1 MSSDI
6 KIKVQSFG
14 RFLSNMVM
22 PNIGAFI
29 AWGIITA
36 LFIPTGWLP
45 NETLAKL
52 VGPMI
57 TYLLPLL
64 IGYTGG
70 KLVGGER
77 GGVVGAITT
86 MGVIVGADMPMFLGS
101 MIAGPLGGWCIKHF
115 DRWVD
120 GKIKSGFEMLVNNFS
135 AGIIGM
141 ILAILAF
148 LGIGPIVEA
157 LSKMLAAGVNFM
169 VVHDMLPL
177 ASIFVEPAKI
187 LFLNNAINHGIFS
200 PLGIQQSHELGKSIF
215 FLIEANPGPG
225 MGVLLAYMFF
235 GRGSAKQ
242 SAGGAAI
249 IHFLGG
255 IHEIYFPYVLM
266 NPRLIL
272 AVILGGM
279 TGVFTLTILGGGLVS
294 PASPGSIL
302 AVLAMTPKGAYF
314 ANIAGVCAAMAV
326 SFVVSAILLKTSKVK
341 EEDDIEAA
349 TRRMQD
355 MKAESKGAS
364 PLSAGDVT
372 NDLSHV
378 RKIIVACDAGVFMSS
393 DIKIKVQSFGRF
405 LSNMVMPNIGA
416 FIAWGII
423 TALFI
428 PTGWLPNETL
438 AKLVG
443 PMITYLLPLLIGYTG
458 GKLVGGERGGVVGAI
473 TTMGVIVGADMPMFL
488 GSMIAGPLGGWCIK
502 HFDRWVDG
510 KIKSGFEMLVNNF
523 SAGIIGMILAILAFL
538 GIGPIVEA
546 LSKMLA
552 AGVNFMV
559 VHDMLPLAS
568 IFVEPAKILFL
579 NNAINHGIFSPLGI
593 QQSHELGKSIFFLIE
608 ANPGPGMG
616 VLLAYMFFG
625 RGSAKQSAGGA
636 AIIHFLGGIHE
647 IYFPYVLMN
656 PRLILAVILGGM
668 TGVFTL
674 TILGGGLVSPA
685 SPGSI
690 LAVLAMTPKGAYFAN
705 IAGVC
710 AAMAVSFVVSA
721 ILLKTSKVK
730 EEDDIEAATRRM
742 QDMKAESK
750 GASPLSAGD
759 VTNDLS
765 HVRKIIVACD
775 AGMGSSAMGA
785 GVLRKKIQDAG
796 LSQISVTNSAINNL
810 PPDVDLVITHRD
822 LTERAMRQVP
832 QAQHISLTN
841 FLDSGL
847 YTSLTERLVAAQRH
861 TANEEKVKD
870 SLKDSFDD
878 SSANLFKLGAENIFL
893 GRKAA
898 TKEEAIRFAGE
909 QLVKGGYVEP
919 EYVQAMLDREKL
931 TPTYL
936 GESIA
941 VPHGTVE
948 AKDRVLKTGVV
959 FCQYPEGVRF
969 GEEEDDIA
977 RLVIGIAARNN
988 EHIQVITSLTN
999 ALDDES
1005 VIERLAHTTSVDEVL
1020 ELLAGRK

>member
-1 MSSDI
+1 MSSSDI
-6 KIKVQSFG
+6 KIKVQNFG

-70 KLVGGER
+70 RLVGGDR

-101 MIAGPLGGWCIKHF
+101 MIAGPLGGWAIKTF
-115 DRWVD
+115 DRQVD

-141 ILAILAF
+141 LLAILAF
-148 LGIGPIVEA
+148 LAIGPLVEG
-157 LSKMLAAGVNFM
+157 LSHILAAGVNLM
-169 VVHDMLPL
+169 VQNNLLPL
-177 ASIFVEPAKI
+177 TSIFVEPAKI

-200 PLGIQQSHELGKSIF
+200 PLGIQQASEAGKSIF

-225 MGVLLAYMFF
+225 MGVLMAYMFF
-235 GRGSAKQ
+235 GRGNAKQ

-279 TGVFTLTILGGGLVS
+279 TGVFTLTLLNGGLVS

-314 ANIAGVCAAMAV
+314 ANIAAIVAAFAV
-326 SFVVSAILLKTSKVK
+326 SFVVSAVLLKTSKVK

-349 TRRMQD
+349 TRRMQE
-355 MKAESKGAS
+355 MKAQSKGQ
-364 PLSAGDVT
+364 SAT
-372 NDLSHV
+372 
-378 RKIIVACDAGVFMSS
+378 VA
-393 DIKIKVQSFGRF
+393 
-405 LSNMVMPNIGA
+405 
-416 FIAWGII
+416 
-423 TALFI
+423 
-428 PTGWLPNETL
+428 
-438 AKLVG
+438 
-443 PMITYLLPLLIGYTG
+443 
-458 GKLVGGERGGVVGAI
+458 
-473 TTMGVIVGADMPMFL
+473 GAD
-488 GSMIAGPLGGWCIK
+488 
-502 HFDRWVDG
+502 
-510 KIKSGFEMLVNNF
+510 
-523 SAGIIGMILAILAFL
+523 
-538 GIGPIVEA
+538 A
-546 LSKMLA
+546 LHS
-552 AGVNFMV
+552 
-559 VHDMLPLAS
+559 
-568 IFVEPAKILFL
+568 
-579 NNAINHGIFSPLGI
+579 
-593 QQSHELGKSIFFLIE
+593 
-608 ANPGPGMG
+608 
-616 VLLAYMFFG
+616 
-625 RGSAKQSAGGA
+625 
-636 AIIHFLGGIHE
+636 
-647 IYFPYVLMN
+647 
-656 PRLILAVILGGM
+656 
-668 TGVFTL
+668 
-674 TILGGGLVSPA
+674 
-685 SPGSI
+685 
-690 LAVLAMTPKGAYFAN
+690 
-705 IAGVC
+705 
-710 AAMAVSFVVSA
+710 
-721 ILLKTSKVK
+721 
-730 EEDDIEAATRRM
+730 
-742 QDMKAESK
+742 
-750 GASPLSAGD
+750 
-759 VTNDLS
+759 DLS

-785 GVLRKKIQDAG
+785 GVLRKKVNDAG
-796 LSQISVTNSAINNL
+796 LTTISVTNTAINSL
-810 PPDVDLVITHRD
+810 PGDVDLVITHRD
-822 LTERAMRQVP
+822 LTERAMRQAP
-832 QAQHISLTN
+832 HAQHISLTN

-847 YTSLTERLVAAQRH
+847 YNDLTARLVE
-861 TANEEKVKD
+861 ANRSAEHREKV
-870 SLKDSFDD
+870 STTLSDSFDEGQEH
-878 SSANLFKLGAENIFL
+878 LFKLTASNVFL
-893 GRKAA
+893 GNHASE
-898 TKEEAIRFAGE
+898 KEQAIRFAGE

-919 EYVQAMLDREKL
+919 EYVEAMLEREKL

-941 VPHGTVE
+941 VPHGTIA

-999 ALDDES
+999 ALDDDS
-1005 VIERLAHTTSVDEVL
+1005 VIARLATTTSVQEVL
-1020 ELLAGRK
+1020 DLLSGKTSA

>member
-70 KLVGGER
+70 RLVGGDR

-86 MGVIVGADMPMFLGS
+86 MGVIVGADMPMFLGA
-101 MIAGPLGGWCIKHF
+101 MIAGPLGGWAIKRF
-115 DRWVD
+115 DVWVD

-148 LGIGPIVEA
+148 LGIGPAVEV
-157 LSKMLAAGVNFM
+157 LSKLLAAGVNFM
-169 VVHDMLPL
+169 VAHEMLPL

-200 PLGIQQSHELGKSIF
+200 PLGIQQSHDLGKSIF

-279 TGVFTLTILGGGLVS
+279 TGVFTLNVLNGGLVS

-314 ANIAGVCAAMAV
+314 ANIAAILAALVV

-341 EEDDIEAA
+341 EDDDIEAA

-355 MKAESKGAS
+355 MKAESKGS
-364 PLSAGDVT
+364 PLAAGDV
-372 NDLSHV
+372 S
-378 RKIIVACDAGVFMSS
+378 
-393 DIKIKVQSFGRF
+393 
-405 LSNMVMPNIGA
+405 
-416 FIAWGII
+416 
-423 TALFI
+423 
-428 PTGWLPNETL
+428 
-438 AKLVG
+438 
-443 PMITYLLPLLIGYTG
+443 
-458 GKLVGGERGGVVGAI
+458 
-473 TTMGVIVGADMPMFL
+473 
-488 GSMIAGPLGGWCIK
+488 
-502 HFDRWVDG
+502 
-510 KIKSGFEMLVNNF
+510 
-523 SAGIIGMILAILAFL
+523 
-538 GIGPIVEA
+538 
-546 LSKMLA
+546 
-552 AGVNFMV
+552 
-559 VHDMLPLAS
+559 
-568 IFVEPAKILFL
+568 
-579 NNAINHGIFSPLGI
+579 
-593 QQSHELGKSIFFLIE
+593 
-608 ANPGPGMG
+608 
-616 VLLAYMFFG
+616 
-625 RGSAKQSAGGA
+625 
-636 AIIHFLGGIHE
+636 
-647 IYFPYVLMN
+647 
-656 PRLILAVILGGM
+656 
-668 TGVFTL
+668 
-674 TILGGGLVSPA
+674 
-685 SPGSI
+685 
-690 LAVLAMTPKGAYFAN
+690 
-705 IAGVC
+705 
-710 AAMAVSFVVSA
+710 
-721 ILLKTSKVK
+721 
-730 EEDDIEAATRRM
+730 
-742 QDMKAESK
+742 
-750 GASPLSAGD
+750 
-759 VTNDLS
+759 NDLS

-785 GVLRKKIQDAG
+785 GVLRKKVQDAG
-796 LSQISVTNSAINNL
+796 LSHISVTNSAINSL

-861 TANEEKVKD
+861 NENEVKVRT
-870 SLKDSFDD
+870 SLQDSFDE
-878 SSANLFKLGAENIFL
+878 SNSHLFKLGAENIFL
-893 GRKAA
+893 GRTAT

-909 QLVKGGYVEP
+909 QLVAGGYVQP
-919 EYVQAMLDREKL
+919 EYVDAMLEREKL

-959 FCQYPEGVRF
+959 FCQYPDGVRF

-999 ALDDES
+999 ALDDET
-1005 VIERLAHTTSVDEVL
+1005 VIERLANTNSVEEVL
-1020 ELLAGRK
+1020 ALLNK

>member
-45 NETLAKL
+45 NATMAKL

-57 TYLLPLL
+57 SYLLPLL

-70 KLVGGER
+70 RLVGNER

-86 MGVIVGADMPMFLGS
+86 MGVIVGADIPMFLGA
-101 MIAGPLGGWCIKHF
+101 MIAGPLGGYCIKKF
-115 DRWVD
+115 DGFVD
-120 GKIKSGFEMLVNNFS
+120 GKIRSGFEMLVNNFS

-141 ILAILAF
+141 LLAMLAF
-148 LGIGPIVEA
+148 LGIGPAVEV
-157 LSKMLAAGVNFM
+157 LSKVLAAGVNFM

-225 MGVLLAYMFF
+225 MGILMAYMFF

-266 NPRLIL
+266 NPRLLL
-272 AVILGGM
+272 AVIFGGM
-279 TGVFTLTILGGGLVS
+279 TGVFTLTVLHGGLVS

-302 AVLAMTPKGAYF
+302 AVLAMTPKGTYF
-314 ANIAGVCAAMAV
+314 ANITAIFAAMAV
-326 SFVVSAILLKTSKVK
+326 SFVIASVLLKTSKVK
-341 EEDDIEAA
+341 EEDDLEAA
-349 TRRMQD
+349 TARMHD
-355 MKAESKGAS
+355 MKAQSKGAGA
-364 PLSAGDVT
+364 PLA
-372 NDLSHV
+372 
-378 RKIIVACDAGVFMSS
+378 
-393 DIKIKVQSFGRF
+393 
-405 LSNMVMPNIGA
+405 
-416 FIAWGII
+416 
-423 TALFI
+423 
-428 PTGWLPNETL
+428 
-438 AKLVG
+438 
-443 PMITYLLPLLIGYTG
+443 
-458 GKLVGGERGGVVGAI
+458 VGA
-473 TTMGVIVGADMPMFL
+473 G
-488 GSMIAGPLGGWCIK
+488 
-502 HFDRWVDG
+502 
-510 KIKSGFEMLVNNF
+510 
-523 SAGIIGMILAILAFL
+523 
-538 GIGPIVEA
+538 
-546 LSKMLA
+546 LS
-552 AGVNFMV
+552 
-559 VHDMLPLAS
+559 
-568 IFVEPAKILFL
+568 
-579 NNAINHGIFSPLGI
+579 
-593 QQSHELGKSIFFLIE
+593 
-608 ANPGPGMG
+608 
-616 VLLAYMFFG
+616 
-625 RGSAKQSAGGA
+625 
-636 AIIHFLGGIHE
+636 
-647 IYFPYVLMN
+647 
-656 PRLILAVILGGM
+656 
-668 TGVFTL
+668 
-674 TILGGGLVSPA
+674 
-685 SPGSI
+685 
-690 LAVLAMTPKGAYFAN
+690 
-705 IAGVC
+705 
-710 AAMAVSFVVSA
+710 
-721 ILLKTSKVK
+721 
-730 EEDDIEAATRRM
+730 
-742 QDMKAESK
+742 
-750 GASPLSAGD
+750 
-759 VTNDLS
+759 NDLS

-785 GVLRKKIQDAG
+785 GVLRKKVQNAG
-796 LSQISVTNSAINNL
+796 LNHISVTNCAINSL
-810 PPDVDLVITHRD
+810 PDDVDIVITHRD
-822 LTERAMRQVP
+822 LTERAMRQAP

-841 FLDSGL
+841 FLDSSL
-847 YTSLTERLVAAQRH
+847 YANLTDRLLESQNLSEKETKVMHSLE
-861 TANEEKVKD
+861 
-870 SLKDSFDD
+870 DSFT
-878 SSANLFKLGAENIFL
+878 SSEEGLFRLGADNVFL

-909 QLVKGGYVEP
+909 QLVKGGYVQP
-919 EYVQAMLDREKL
+919 EYVEAMLDREKL

-1005 VIERLAHTTSVDEVL
+1005 VIERLAATTSVQEVL
-1020 ELLAGRK
+1020 DLLSGKQAA

>member
-70 KLVGGER
+70 RLVGGDR

-86 MGVIVGADMPMFLGS
+86 MGVIVGADMPMFLGA
-101 MIAGPLGGWCIKHF
+101 MIAGPLGGWAIKKF
-115 DRWVD
+115 DVWVD

-148 LGIGPIVEA
+148 MGIGPAVEV
-157 LSKMLAAGVNFM
+157 LSKVLAAGVNFM

-279 TGVFTLTILGGGLVS
+279 TGVFTLSVLGGGLVS

-314 ANIAGVCAAMAV
+314 ANIAAICAAMAV

-341 EEDDIEAA
+341 EEDDIDAA
-349 TRRMQD
+349 TRRMHD
-355 MKAESKGAS
+355 MKAESKGAAT
-364 PLSAGDVT
+364 P
-372 NDLSHV
+372 
-378 RKIIVACDAGVFMSS
+378 
-393 DIKIKVQSFGRF
+393 
-405 LSNMVMPNIGA
+405 
-416 FIAWGII
+416 
-423 TALFI
+423 
-428 PTGWLPNETL
+428 
-438 AKLVG
+438 
-443 PMITYLLPLLIGYTG
+443 
-458 GKLVGGERGGVVGAI
+458 
-473 TTMGVIVGADMPMFL
+473 
-488 GSMIAGPLGGWCIK
+488 
-502 HFDRWVDG
+502 
-510 KIKSGFEMLVNNF
+510 
-523 SAGIIGMILAILAFL
+523 
-538 GIGPIVEA
+538 
-546 LSKMLA
+546 LA
-552 AGVNFMV
+552 AG
-559 VHDMLPLAS
+559 
-568 IFVEPAKILFL
+568 E
-579 NNAINHGIFSPLGI
+579 
-593 QQSHELGKSIFFLIE
+593 
-608 ANPGPGMG
+608 
-616 VLLAYMFFG
+616 
-625 RGSAKQSAGGA
+625 
-636 AIIHFLGGIHE
+636 
-647 IYFPYVLMN
+647 
-656 PRLILAVILGGM
+656 
-668 TGVFTL
+668 
-674 TILGGGLVSPA
+674 VS
-685 SPGSI
+685 
-690 LAVLAMTPKGAYFAN
+690 
-705 IAGVC
+705 
-710 AAMAVSFVVSA
+710 
-721 ILLKTSKVK
+721 
-730 EEDDIEAATRRM
+730 
-742 QDMKAESK
+742 
-750 GASPLSAGD
+750 
-759 VTNDLS
+759 NDLS

-785 GVLRKKIQDAG
+785 GVLRKKVQDAG
-796 LSQISVTNSAINNL
+796 LTHISVTNSAINSL

-847 YTSLTERLVAAQRH
+847 YSSLTERLVAAQRH
-861 TANEEKVKD
+861 TDNEVKVRD
-870 SLKDSFDD
+870 SLKDSFDPND
-878 SSANLFKLGAENIFL
+878 SHLFRLGAENIFL
-893 GRKAA
+893 GRTASH
-898 TKEEAIRFAGE
+898 KEEAIRFAGE

-919 EYVQAMLDREKL
+919 EYVDAMLEREKL

-959 FCQYPEGVRF
+959 FCQYPAGVRF

-1005 VIERLAHTTSVDEVL
+1005 VIERLSQTTSVEEVL
-1020 ELLAGRK
+1020 ALLNK

>member
-1 MSSDI
+1 MSSDF

-70 KLVGGER
+70 RLVGGDR

-86 MGVIVGADMPMFLGS
+86 MGVIVGADMPMFLGA
-101 MIAGPLGGWCIKHF
+101 MIAGPLGGWAIKKF
-115 DRWVD
+115 DVWVD

-148 LGIGPIVEA
+148 LGIGPAVEV
-157 LSKMLAAGVNFM
+157 LSKLLAAGVNFM
-169 VVHDMLPL
+169 VAHDMLPL

-200 PLGIQQSHELGKSIF
+200 PLGIQQSHDLGKSIF

-266 NPRLIL
+266 KPRLIL

-279 TGVFTLTILGGGLVS
+279 TGVFTLSVLGGGLVS

-314 ANIAGVCAAMAV
+314 ANIAAICAAMAF

-355 MKAESKGAS
+355 MKSQSKGVAAT
-364 PLSAGDVT
+364 PLTAGDV
-372 NDLSHV
+372 S
-378 RKIIVACDAGVFMSS
+378 
-393 DIKIKVQSFGRF
+393 
-405 LSNMVMPNIGA
+405 
-416 FIAWGII
+416 
-423 TALFI
+423 
-428 PTGWLPNETL
+428 
-438 AKLVG
+438 
-443 PMITYLLPLLIGYTG
+443 
-458 GKLVGGERGGVVGAI
+458 
-473 TTMGVIVGADMPMFL
+473 
-488 GSMIAGPLGGWCIK
+488 
-502 HFDRWVDG
+502 
-510 KIKSGFEMLVNNF
+510 
-523 SAGIIGMILAILAFL
+523 
-538 GIGPIVEA
+538 
-546 LSKMLA
+546 
-552 AGVNFMV
+552 
-559 VHDMLPLAS
+559 
-568 IFVEPAKILFL
+568 
-579 NNAINHGIFSPLGI
+579 
-593 QQSHELGKSIFFLIE
+593 
-608 ANPGPGMG
+608 
-616 VLLAYMFFG
+616 
-625 RGSAKQSAGGA
+625 
-636 AIIHFLGGIHE
+636 
-647 IYFPYVLMN
+647 
-656 PRLILAVILGGM
+656 
-668 TGVFTL
+668 
-674 TILGGGLVSPA
+674 
-685 SPGSI
+685 
-690 LAVLAMTPKGAYFAN
+690 
-705 IAGVC
+705 
-710 AAMAVSFVVSA
+710 
-721 ILLKTSKVK
+721 
-730 EEDDIEAATRRM
+730 
-742 QDMKAESK
+742 
-750 GASPLSAGD
+750 
-759 VTNDLS
+759 NDLS

-785 GVLRKKIQDAG
+785 GVLRKKVADAG
-796 LSQISVTNSAINNL
+796 LSQISVTNSAINSL

-861 TANEEKVKD
+861 EDNEVKVRT
-870 SLKDSFDD
+870 SLQDSFDE
-878 SSANLFKLGAENIFL
+878 SNSHLFRLGAENIFL
-893 GRKAA
+893 GRTASH
-898 TKEEAIRFAGE
+898 KEEAIRFAGE
-909 QLVKGGYVEP
+909 QLVKGGYVQP
-919 EYVQAMLDREKL
+919 EYVEAMLEREKL

-959 FCQYPEGVRF
+959 FCQYPAGVRF

-999 ALDDES
+999 ALDDET
-1005 VIERLAHTTSVDEVL
+1005 VIERLANTTSVEEVL
-1020 ELLAGRK
+1020 ALLNK

>member
-1 MSSDI
+1 MSSDF

-70 KLVGGER
+70 RLVGGDR

-86 MGVIVGADMPMFLGS
+86 MGVIVGADMPMFLGA
-101 MIAGPLGGWCIKHF
+101 MIAGPLGGWAIKKF
-115 DRWVD
+115 DVWVD

-148 LGIGPIVEA
+148 LGIGPAVEV
-157 LSKMLAAGVNFM
+157 LSKLLAAGVNFM
-169 VVHDMLPL
+169 VAHDMLPL

-200 PLGIQQSHELGKSIF
+200 PLGIQQSHDLGKSIF

-279 TGVFTLTILGGGLVS
+279 TGVFTLSVLGGGLVS

-314 ANIAGVCAAMAV
+314 ANIAAICAAMAV

-355 MKAESKGAS
+355 MKSQSKGVAAT
-364 PLSAGDVT
+364 PLAAGDV
-372 NDLSHV
+372 S
-378 RKIIVACDAGVFMSS
+378 
-393 DIKIKVQSFGRF
+393 
-405 LSNMVMPNIGA
+405 
-416 FIAWGII
+416 
-423 TALFI
+423 
-428 PTGWLPNETL
+428 
-438 AKLVG
+438 
-443 PMITYLLPLLIGYTG
+443 
-458 GKLVGGERGGVVGAI
+458 
-473 TTMGVIVGADMPMFL
+473 
-488 GSMIAGPLGGWCIK
+488 
-502 HFDRWVDG
+502 
-510 KIKSGFEMLVNNF
+510 
-523 SAGIIGMILAILAFL
+523 
-538 GIGPIVEA
+538 
-546 LSKMLA
+546 
-552 AGVNFMV
+552 
-559 VHDMLPLAS
+559 
-568 IFVEPAKILFL
+568 
-579 NNAINHGIFSPLGI
+579 
-593 QQSHELGKSIFFLIE
+593 
-608 ANPGPGMG
+608 
-616 VLLAYMFFG
+616 
-625 RGSAKQSAGGA
+625 
-636 AIIHFLGGIHE
+636 
-647 IYFPYVLMN
+647 
-656 PRLILAVILGGM
+656 
-668 TGVFTL
+668 
-674 TILGGGLVSPA
+674 
-685 SPGSI
+685 
-690 LAVLAMTPKGAYFAN
+690 
-705 IAGVC
+705 
-710 AAMAVSFVVSA
+710 
-721 ILLKTSKVK
+721 
-730 EEDDIEAATRRM
+730 
-742 QDMKAESK
+742 
-750 GASPLSAGD
+750 
-759 VTNDLS
+759 NDLS

-785 GVLRKKIQDAG
+785 GVLRKKVADAG
-796 LSQISVTNSAINNL
+796 LSQISVTNSAINSL
-810 PPDVDLVITHRD
+810 PADVDLVITHRD

-847 YTSLTERLVAAQRH
+847 YTNLTERLVAAQRH
-861 TANEEKVKD
+861 EDNEVKVRT
-870 SLKDSFDD
+870 SLQDSFDE
-878 SSANLFKLGAENIFL
+878 SNSHLFRLGAENIFL
-893 GRKAA
+893 GRTASH
-898 TKEEAIRFAGE
+898 KEEAIRFAGE
-909 QLVKGGYVEP
+909 QLVKGGYVQP

-931 TPTYL
+931 MPTYL

-959 FCQYPEGVRF
+959 FCQYPAGVRF

-999 ALDDES
+999 ALDDET
-1005 VIERLAHTTSVDEVL
+1005 VIERLANTTSVEEVL
-1020 ELLAGRK
+1020 ALLNK

>member
-70 KLVGGER
+70 KLIGGER

-86 MGVIVGADMPMFLGS
+86 MGVIVGADMPMFLGA
-101 MIAGPLGGWCIKHF
+101 MIAGPLGGWAIKHF
-115 DRWVD
+115 DSWVD

-148 LGIGPIVEA
+148 LGIGPAVEV
-157 LSKMLAAGVNFM
+157 LSKILAAGVNFM

-235 GRGSAKQ
+235 GRGNAKQ

-279 TGVFTLTILGGGLVS
+279 TGVFTLTILNGGLVS

-314 ANIAGVCAAMAV
+314 ANIAAIIAAMAV

-341 EEDDIEAA
+341 EEDDIDAA

-355 MKAESKGAS
+355 MKAESKGAAT
-364 PLSAGDVT
+364 PLSAGA
-372 NDLSHV
+372 
-378 RKIIVACDAGVFMSS
+378 VA
-393 DIKIKVQSFGRF
+393 
-405 LSNMVMPNIGA
+405 
-416 FIAWGII
+416 
-423 TALFI
+423 
-428 PTGWLPNETL
+428 
-438 AKLVG
+438 
-443 PMITYLLPLLIGYTG
+443 
-458 GKLVGGERGGVVGAI
+458 
-473 TTMGVIVGADMPMFL
+473 
-488 GSMIAGPLGGWCIK
+488 
-502 HFDRWVDG
+502 
-510 KIKSGFEMLVNNF
+510 
-523 SAGIIGMILAILAFL
+523 
-538 GIGPIVEA
+538 
-546 LSKMLA
+546 
-552 AGVNFMV
+552 
-559 VHDMLPLAS
+559 
-568 IFVEPAKILFL
+568 
-579 NNAINHGIFSPLGI
+579 
-593 QQSHELGKSIFFLIE
+593 
-608 ANPGPGMG
+608 
-616 VLLAYMFFG
+616 
-625 RGSAKQSAGGA
+625 
-636 AIIHFLGGIHE
+636 
-647 IYFPYVLMN
+647 
-656 PRLILAVILGGM
+656 
-668 TGVFTL
+668 
-674 TILGGGLVSPA
+674 
-685 SPGSI
+685 
-690 LAVLAMTPKGAYFAN
+690 
-705 IAGVC
+705 
-710 AAMAVSFVVSA
+710 
-721 ILLKTSKVK
+721 
-730 EEDDIEAATRRM
+730 
-742 QDMKAESK
+742 
-750 GASPLSAGD
+750 
-759 VTNDLS
+759 NDLS

-785 GVLRKKIQDAG
+785 GVLRKKVQDAG
-796 LSQISVTNSAINNL
+796 LGNISVTNCAINNL

-841 FLDSGL
+841 FLDSSL

-861 TANEEKVKD
+861 TDNEEKVRG
-870 SLKDSFDD
+870 SLKDSFEAADT
-878 SSANLFKLGAENIFL
+878 NLFKLGAENIFL

-931 TPTYL
+931 TSTYL

-941 VPHGTVE
+941 VPHGTIE

-959 FCQYPEGVRF
+959 FCQYPEGIRF
-969 GEEEDDIA
+969 GEDEDDVA

-988 EHIQVITSLTN
+988 EHIHVITSLTN

-1005 VIERLAHTTSVDEVL
+1005 VIERLTRTTSVEEVL
-1020 ELLAGRK
+1020 ALLKGTKA

>member
-1 MSSDI
+1 MSSDF

-70 KLVGGER
+70 RLVGGDR

-86 MGVIVGADMPMFLGS
+86 MGVIVGADMPMFLGA
-101 MIAGPLGGWCIKHF
+101 MIAGPLGGWAIKKF
-115 DRWVD
+115 DVWVD

-148 LGIGPIVEA
+148 LGIGPAVEV
-157 LSKMLAAGVNFM
+157 LSKILAAGVNFM
-169 VVHDMLPL
+169 VAHDMLPL

-200 PLGIQQSHELGKSIF
+200 PLGIQQSHDLGKSIF

-225 MGVLLAYMFF
+225 MGVLLAYIFF

-279 TGVFTLTILGGGLVS
+279 TGVFTLSVLGGGLVS

-314 ANIAGVCAAMAV
+314 ANLAAIFAAMAV

-355 MKAESKGAS
+355 MKSQSKGIAAT
-364 PLSAGDVT
+364 PLAAGDV
-372 NDLSHV
+372 S
-378 RKIIVACDAGVFMSS
+378 
-393 DIKIKVQSFGRF
+393 
-405 LSNMVMPNIGA
+405 
-416 FIAWGII
+416 
-423 TALFI
+423 
-428 PTGWLPNETL
+428 
-438 AKLVG
+438 
-443 PMITYLLPLLIGYTG
+443 
-458 GKLVGGERGGVVGAI
+458 
-473 TTMGVIVGADMPMFL
+473 
-488 GSMIAGPLGGWCIK
+488 
-502 HFDRWVDG
+502 
-510 KIKSGFEMLVNNF
+510 
-523 SAGIIGMILAILAFL
+523 
-538 GIGPIVEA
+538 
-546 LSKMLA
+546 
-552 AGVNFMV
+552 
-559 VHDMLPLAS
+559 
-568 IFVEPAKILFL
+568 
-579 NNAINHGIFSPLGI
+579 
-593 QQSHELGKSIFFLIE
+593 
-608 ANPGPGMG
+608 
-616 VLLAYMFFG
+616 
-625 RGSAKQSAGGA
+625 
-636 AIIHFLGGIHE
+636 
-647 IYFPYVLMN
+647 
-656 PRLILAVILGGM
+656 
-668 TGVFTL
+668 
-674 TILGGGLVSPA
+674 
-685 SPGSI
+685 
-690 LAVLAMTPKGAYFAN
+690 
-705 IAGVC
+705 
-710 AAMAVSFVVSA
+710 
-721 ILLKTSKVK
+721 
-730 EEDDIEAATRRM
+730 
-742 QDMKAESK
+742 
-750 GASPLSAGD
+750 
-759 VTNDLS
+759 NDLS

-785 GVLRKKIQDAG
+785 GVLRKKVADAG
-796 LSQISVTNSAINNL
+796 LTQISVNNSAINSL

-861 TANEEKVKD
+861 EDNEVKVRT
-870 SLKDSFDD
+870 SLQDSFDE
-878 SSANLFKLGAENIFL
+878 SNSHLFKLGAENIFL
-893 GRKAA
+893 GRTASH
-898 TKEEAIRFAGE
+898 KEEAIRFAGE
-909 QLVKGGYVEP
+909 QLVKGGYVQP
-919 EYVQAMLDREKL
+919 EYVEAMLEREKL

-959 FCQYPEGVRF
+959 FCQYPAGVRF

-999 ALDDES
+999 ALDDET
-1005 VIERLAHTTSVDEVL
+1005 VIERLANTTSVEEVL
-1020 ELLAGRK
+1020 ALLNK

>member
-64 IGYTGG
+64 IGFTGG
-70 KLVGGER
+70 RLVGGDR

-86 MGVIVGADMPMFLGS
+86 MGVIVGADMPMFLGA
-101 MIAGPLGGWCIKHF
+101 MIAGPLGGFCIKKF
-115 DRWVD
+115 DAAVD

-148 LGIGPIVEA
+148 LGIGPAVEV
-157 LSKMLAAGVNFM
+157 LSKVLSAGVNFM

-200 PLGIQQSHELGKSIF
+200 PLGIQQSHDIGKSIF

-266 NPRLIL
+266 NPRLLL

-279 TGVFTLTILGGGLVS
+279 TGVFTLSVLNGGLVS

-314 ANIAGVCAAMAV
+314 ANLTAIFAALIV
-326 SFVVSAILLKTSKVK
+326 SFVIASILLKTSKVK
-341 EEDDIEAA
+341 EEDEDIEAA

-355 MKAESKGAS
+355 MKAQSKGA
-364 PLSAGDVT
+364 T
-372 NDLSHV
+372 
-378 RKIIVACDAGVFMSS
+378 
-393 DIKIKVQSFGRF
+393 
-405 LSNMVMPNIGA
+405 
-416 FIAWGII
+416 
-423 TALFI
+423 
-428 PTGWLPNETL
+428 
-438 AKLVG
+438 
-443 PMITYLLPLLIGYTG
+443 
-458 GKLVGGERGGVVGAI
+458 
-473 TTMGVIVGADMPMFL
+473 
-488 GSMIAGPLGGWCIK
+488 
-502 HFDRWVDG
+502 
-510 KIKSGFEMLVNNF
+510 
-523 SAGIIGMILAILAFL
+523 
-538 GIGPIVEA
+538 
-546 LSKMLA
+546 
-552 AGVNFMV
+552 
-559 VHDMLPLAS
+559 PLA
-568 IFVEPAKILFL
+568 
-579 NNAINHGIFSPLGI
+579 
-593 QQSHELGKSIFFLIE
+593 
-608 ANPGPGMG
+608 
-616 VLLAYMFFG
+616 
-625 RGSAKQSAGGA
+625 
-636 AIIHFLGGIHE
+636 
-647 IYFPYVLMN
+647 
-656 PRLILAVILGGM
+656 
-668 TGVFTL
+668 
-674 TILGGGLVSPA
+674 
-685 SPGSI
+685 
-690 LAVLAMTPKGAYFAN
+690 
-705 IAGVC
+705 
-710 AAMAVSFVVSA
+710 
-721 ILLKTSKVK
+721 
-730 EEDDIEAATRRM
+730 
-742 QDMKAESK
+742 
-750 GASPLSAGD
+750 AGD

-785 GVLRKKIQDAG
+785 GVLRKKVQDAG
-796 LSQISVTNSAINNL
+796 LTNISVTNSAINSL
-810 PPDVDLVITHRD
+810 PSDVDLVITHRD
-822 LTERAMRQVP
+822 LTERAMRQAP

-847 YTSLTERLVAAQRH
+847 YTGLTERLVAAQRH
-861 TANEEKVKD
+861 NDNQTKVNS
-870 SLKDSFDD
+870 SLQDSFDA
-878 SSANLFKLGAENIFL
+878 SNSNLFKLGAENIFL
-893 GRKAA
+893 GRKASN
-898 TKEEAIRFAGE
+898 KEEAIRFAGE
-909 QLVKGGYVEP
+909 QLVKGGYVQP
-919 EYVQAMLDREKL
+919 EYVDAMLEREKL

-969 GEEEDDIA
+969 GEGEEDIA

-999 ALDDES
+999 ALDDET
-1005 VIERLAHTTSVDEVL
+1005 VIERLAHTTSVEEVL
-1020 ELLAGRK
+1020 ALIGK